1 MSTLHVEN
9 LKGLSSGSNA
19 NKIIVPSGQTLTAP
33 GHVIQLV
40 RTQTSS
46 TLAIA
51 SGDSY
56 TNVVTC
62 AITPKASSSL
72 LKITTSGVYYS
83 NHTASNVNNRFRLLR
98 DGSGLSDYNGSQ
110 DSNTGQYLQYRTSA
124 VNNHIPVPF
133 NFTWVHAP
141 NTTSSTTLAIQ
152 AMSHQGAFKFYTG
165 MFLIVEEI
173 AQ

>member
-1 MSTLHVEN
+1 MSI
-9 LKGLSSGSNA
+9 LKVDTINEKTSGNGVA
-19 NKIIVPSGQTLTAP
+19 IP
-33 GHVIQLV
+33 GHVVQLV
-40 RTQTSS
+40 RSQTSS
-46 TLAIA
+46 TTTFAH
-51 SGDSY
+51 GDQY
-56 TNVVTC
+56 ANVLTC
-62 AITPKASSSL
+62 SITPKASSSL

-83 NHTASNVNNRFRLLR
+83 NHTNSSVNNRFRLLR
-98 DGSGLSDYNGSQ
+98 DGSGLSDYNGAQ
-110 DSNTGQYLQYRTSA
+110 DSNAAQYLQYRTSA

-152 AMSHQGAFKFYTG
+152 AMAADGAFKFYAG

>member
-1 MSTLHVEN
+1 MSI
-9 LKGLSSGSNA
+9 LKVDTINEKTSGNGVA
-19 NKIIVPSGQTLTAP
+19 IP

-40 RTQTSS
+40 RTQTSANVS
-46 TLAIA
+46 FS

-56 TNVVTC
+56 SNVLTRD
-62 AITPKASSSL
+62 ITPKESSSL

-83 NHTASNVNNRFRLLR
+83 NHTAASVNNRFRLLR
-98 DGSGLSDYNGSQ
+98 DGSGLSDYNGAQ

-133 NFTWVHAP
+133 NFTWIHAH
-141 NTTSSTTLAIQ
+141 NTTSSITLALQ
-152 AMSHQGAFKFYTG
+152 AMSSTGSFLFYSG